1 MKKTIRILI
10 CLLCLLTIATLSV
23 SAIEAQNRFEY
34 QIDETEYTVEF
45 VDGELSAEMQERVA
59 KRIVYGNDSSAQ
71 TYGLSCILFGH
82 DLKESKVSVV
92 THKVY
97 KYAPRCKQEIYDV
110 TICEKCDYQ
119 TQTLYG
125 TTYIDCCSE
134 D

>member
-1 MKKTIRILI
+1 
-10 CLLCLLTIATLSV
+10 V
-23 SAIEAQNRFEY
+23 SAIEDKNRYEY
-34 QIDETEYTVEF
+34 QVDKTKYTVEF
-45 VDGELSAEMQERVA
+45 MDGALSAEMQERVA
-59 KRIVYGNDSSAQ
+59 NRMIYGNDPEMQ
-71 TYGLSCILFGH
+71 KYGLSCILFGH
-82 DLKESKVSVV
+82 DLKASKVSVV

-125 TTYIDCCSE
+125 TTYIDCCPE